1 MMYAQFYPAAI
12 EACYDM
18 LTDEKGAQEDQGRI
32 QQRQIAHRRGTLR
45 SPKSTRLYYSP
56 SLQLK
61 AICIEHLQKYV
72 GTFQERRSKVSD
84 AVVDE
89 FMSVRPLEWK
99 GNPRV
104 PRADLV
110 VPVTKTDGATPT
122 GDAAGTGELSKNA
135 MKKLLKEQQIAAKK
149 AQKAKEKEAAAE
161 GGSEA

>member
-1 MMYAQFYPAAI
+1 
-12 EACYDM
+12 
-18 LTDEKGAQEDQGRI
+18 
-32 QQRQIAHRRGTLR
+32 
-45 SPKSTRLYYSP
+45 
-56 SLQLK
+56 
-61 AICIEHLQKYV
+61 
-72 GTFQERRSKVSD
+72 
-84 AVVDE
+84 
-89 FMSVRPLEWK
+89 MSVRPLEWK